1 MSLKVFQLLMQRP
14 TYYCYYYYYL
24 LTANGFVPGGSGTKN
39 TKYHISLKITHNTQ
53 NNTQHKKLQ
62 IQ

>member
-1 MSLKVFQLLMQRP
+1 MSLKVFQLLMQGP
-14 TYYCYYYYYL
+14 TYYYYYYL
-24 LTANGFVPGGSGTKN
+24 LTANGFVPGGSATNN

-53 NNTQHKKLQ
+53 NNTQHTKLQ